1 MNESKHPIIKDLH
14 QKLNNC
20 KQQLLVLLDD
30 WHTMQNVVQ
39 PQLYFAYDNIFGN
52 LEFQIKQKSDQAER
66 IHRRI
71 DILSLK
77 LKKGQKIDK
86 STVNYINMVVENE
99 QQNKL
104 NQNKFKQNNS
114 SINNLS
120 NQDDKSKLESKTQMF
135 RTLAKKIHPD
145 INGENDYFNKFWN
158 NIQDAYK
165 KGNVH
170 RLRLFHQTLC
180 STTLSNNPSDSKEEE
195 INLRREIRVL
205 EANINEEKEKLN
217 KLKSSEPFN
226 LQEKLEDNNWVNQRK
241 NILHKK
247 LEVLDNRIKN
257 NEKYLIN
264 ISKLYGYEDKFL
276 IDSIISN

>member
-1 MNESKHPIIKDLH
+1 MSESNHPIIKDLH

-20 KQQLLVLLDD
+20 KQQLLALLDD
-30 WHTMQNVVQ
+30 WHTMQNVIQ
-39 PQLYFAYDNIFGN
+39 PQLYFAYDNIFGD

-71 DILSLK
+71 DLLSIK

-99 QQNKL
+99 QQKKQ
-104 NQNKFKQNNS
+104 NQNGFSQSKSAQNNVINQYGNQ
-114 SINNLS
+114 SIES
-120 NQDDKSKLESKTQMF
+120 NSQIY
-135 RTLAKKIHPD
+135 RTLAKKLHPD
-145 INGENDYFNKFWN
+145 LNGENDYFNKFWD

-180 STTLSNNPSDSKEEE
+180 SSSLGNDSSNPKDEE

-205 EANINEEKEKLN
+205 EANIKEEKDKLN
-217 KLKSSEPFN
+217 KLKSTEPFN

-241 NILHKK
+241 DILQKK

-257 NEKYLIN
+257 NEKFLIN

-276 IDSIISN
+276 IDSIITN